1 MEIEQLV
8 KKAKANDES
17 AMSELM
23 IRFRPLILKM
33 ANNIYIKDYDRDDL
47 IQLGYVAIIKAVT
60 CYNPERNTNFTAYVS
75 NAIRKNYYYE
85 IRKSSKRNYD
95 TSFDKLLDERKEA
108 FEIENFNGRNFE
120 NPIEDR
126 IIKKEQ
132 MDELKKILK
141 TLTKEERDLL
151 LYAYNKDVGGIREYS
166 KITGIKYGTLQKRK
180 RALLYRIR
188 KIYIKWP

>member
-23 IRFRPLILKM
+23 KRFRPLILKM
-33 ANNIYIKDYDRDDL
+33 ANSIYIKDYDRDDL
-47 IQLGYVAIIKAVT
+47 IQLGYIAIIKAVSY
-60 CYNPERNTNFTAYVS
+60 YNTERNTNFTAYVS

-85 IRKSSKRNYD
+85 MRKSSKRNYD
-95 TSFDKLLDERKEA
+95 TSFDKLLEEGKEA
-108 FEIENFNGRNFE
+108 FDIENFNSSNICDS
-120 NPIEDR
+120 IEDNV
-126 IIKKEQ
+126 IKKEQ
-132 MDELKKILK
+132 IEELKKILK
-141 TLTKEERDLL
+141 TLKKEERELL
-151 LYAYNKDVGGIREYS
+151 FYAYNKDSGGIREYS

-188 KIYIKWP
+188 KIYIKWT